1 MRRVIRGQ
9 CAATCLLRRTGVVP
23 VQRRALAGSEGRK
36 EWRAV
41 RLEKREDGIAYLT
54 LANAKERNALSVAT
68 LEEIEAA
75 LRAVEEDRTLR
86 AVVLRAEGPV
96 FSAGHNVKEM
106 VRGRTAPARDEG
118 DYFRHCFGLCSR
130 VMQTIR
136 RLRAPVIAQVD
147 GLATAAGAQ
156 LVASCD
162 LVVASEESHFA
173 TPGVKIGLF
182 CTTPAVALG
191 RAINS
196 EKKMM
201 EMLLTGEPIS
211 AKEAHHYGLVNK

>member
-1 MRRVIRGQ
+1 MVLAAAAAAAAA
-9 CAATCLLRRTGVVP
+9 AAT
-23 VQRRALAGSEGRK
+23 S
-36 EWRAV
+36 
-41 RLEKREDGIAYLT
+41 
-54 LANAKERNALSVAT
+54 AKERNALSVAT

-156 LVASCD
+156 VLPFTNACQMD
-162 LVVASEESHFA
+162 MFL
-173 TPGVKIGLF
+173 
-182 CTTPAVALG
+182 
-191 RAINS
+191 
-196 EKKMM
+196 
-201 EMLLTGEPIS
+201 
-211 AKEAHHYGLVNK
+211 